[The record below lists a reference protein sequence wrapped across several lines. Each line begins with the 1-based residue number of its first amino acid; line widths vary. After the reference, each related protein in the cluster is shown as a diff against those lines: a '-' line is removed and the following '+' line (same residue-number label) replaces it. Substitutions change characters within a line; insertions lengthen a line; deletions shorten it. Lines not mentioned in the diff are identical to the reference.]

1 MSTTRATLLLHLLR
15 RHSLFSATNLTAK
28 TTASTTASVSPARF
42 LSSTPDAATP
52 ETEDENDDVVS
63 ETREDDLKSRI
74 LRIRLPK
81 RSATNIIQK
90 WIDEGNSVT
99 LPQLRHIFRQLR
111 HSRRYKHALEITEWM
126 VSHDEYK
133 LSDTDYA
140 ARIDMM
146 TKVFGIDAA
155 ERYFESLPQS
165 AKTSETYTALLH
177 SYAGAKLIDKA
188 EELFLRIKDSGLTFN
203 AITYNEMMTLYMSV
217 GQVEKVS
224 SVIEELKRQ
233 KVVPDLFTYN
243 LWISSCAANF
253 DIGGA
258 RNVIAEMSQDS
269 NADECWARYRNLANI
284 YITTGQLADSGASS
298 LVEAEKTITQ
308 RDWITY
314 DFLVI
319 LHAGMGNK
327 DMVDQIW
334 KSLRMTKQKMIGR
347 NYVPILSSYLML
359 GHMKEVAE
367 VLDQWKNSTTS
378 VLDRSVCDRLVD
390 AFQET
395 GFSEK
400 AETFRLLLD
409 QNV

>member
-1 MSTTRATLLLHLLR
+1 MAAARSSFLLFR
-15 RHSLFSATNLTAK
+15 RHSLLSFRHIAAA
-28 TTASTTASVSPARF
+28 ASTTTSGGCIPARF
-42 LSSTPDAATP
+42 LSLIPDAVRP
-52 ETEDENDDVVS
+52 ETEDEDVSQTRDDN
-63 ETREDDLKSRI
+63 LKSRI

-81 RSATNIIQK
+81 RSATNVIQR

-99 LPQLRHIFRQLR
+99 LPQLRQIFRQLR

-126 VSHDEYK
+126 ISHDEYE
-133 LSDTDYA
+133 LSDADYA
-140 ARIDMM
+140 ARIDLM

-155 ERYFESLPQS
+155 ERYFESLPQC
-165 AKTSETYTALLH
+165 AKTNETYTALLH
-177 SYAGAKLIDKA
+177 SYAGVKLIDKA
-188 EELFLRIKDSGLTFN
+188 EELFLRINDSGLTFN

-258 RNVIAEMSQDS
+258 RSVIAEMSQDS
-269 NADECWARYRNLANI
+269 NSDECWTRYRNLANI
-284 YITTGQLADSGASS
+284 YITTGQLTDSTASS
-298 LVEAEKTITQ
+298 LVEAEKSITQ

-314 DFLVI
+314 DFLII

-327 DMVDQIW
+327 DMVDEIW

-359 GHMKEVAE
+359 GYMKEVEE

-378 VLDRSVCDRLVD
+378 VFDRSVCDRLVD
-390 AFQET
+390 AFLED

-409 QNV
+409 ESV